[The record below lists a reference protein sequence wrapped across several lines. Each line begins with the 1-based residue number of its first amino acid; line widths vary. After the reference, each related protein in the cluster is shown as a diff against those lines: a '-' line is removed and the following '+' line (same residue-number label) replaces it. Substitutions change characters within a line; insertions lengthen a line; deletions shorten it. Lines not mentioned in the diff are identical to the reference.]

1 MLSFCDGVRMEPKFT
16 FNTPLDA
23 LSFAIFRVH
32 GTLIA
37 TGDRIGAAQGLTSAR
52 WQILGTLTLAGEP
65 LTVAQIARLMGLTR
79 QAVQRVTND
88 LEQAG
93 MLTMRDNP
101 AHKRA
106 RLAWP
111 TNQGRAAYAAV
122 MTEWAHLA
130 AILAVNLPD
139 TRIAETIA
147 CLETLKDELQTLSP
161 SD

>member
-1 MLSFCDGVRMEPKFT
+1 MLSMCDGIRMEPKLT
-16 FNTPLDA
+16 FNTQLDA

-32 GTLIA
+32 GALIA
-37 TGDRIGAAQGLTSAR
+37 TGDRIGAGQGLTSAR

-93 MLTMRDNP
+93 MLAMQDNP

-106 RLAWP
+106 RLAWL
-111 TNQGRAAYAAV
+111 TDQGRAAYAEV
-122 MTEWAHLA
+122 MTEWSRLA

-139 TRIAETIA
+139 TRITETIA

>member
-1 MLSFCDGVRMEPKFT
+1 MCDDIRMDPKLT
-16 FNTPLDA
+16 FNTQLDA

-32 GTLIA
+32 GALIA
-37 TGDRIGAAQGLTSAR
+37 TGDRIGAGQGLTSAR

-93 MLTMRDNP
+93 MLAMQDNP

-106 RLAWP
+106 RLAWL
-111 TNQGRAAYAAV
+111 TDEGRAAYAEV
-122 MTEWAHLA
+122 MTEWSRLA

-139 TRIAETIA
+139 TRITETIA